1 MHCGNFFYFII
12 QNFLYQKRSV
22 FPDLFLSYLPVIS
35 DAAGGVVML
44 VSPVVMSVA
53 LGKMSSLGMS
63 SGITVASLVGDV
75 VTFGV
80 SIGVAIGVGLVV
92 AVGDALCLAS
102 SVLQP
107 TRKSAAIKDT
117 AKKYLIFLK
126 A

>member
-1 MHCGNFFYFII
+1 
-12 QNFLYQKRSV
+12 
-22 FPDLFLSYLPVIS
+22 
-35 DAAGGVVML
+35 
-44 VSPVVMSVA
+44 MSVA
-53 LGKMSSLGMS
+53 LGKTSSLGMS